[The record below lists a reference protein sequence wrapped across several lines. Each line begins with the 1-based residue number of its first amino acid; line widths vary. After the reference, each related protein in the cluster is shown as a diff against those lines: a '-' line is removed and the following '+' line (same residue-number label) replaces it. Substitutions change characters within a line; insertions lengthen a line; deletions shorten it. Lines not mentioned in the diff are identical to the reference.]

1 MIRRTT
7 GGSSATM
14 AIAASRNTAT
24 SGFAST
30 KPTITCAKVAIAA
43 TIWSGWSGGSG
54 GIAVERVPCF
64 APVNVAWRR
73 SIASG
78 KLVRWSMWWLPEP
91 G

>member
-14 AIAASRNTAT
+14 AIAARRNTAT
-24 SGFAST
+24 SGFAIT
-30 KPTITCAKVAIAA
+30 KPTSACAKAAIAA
-43 TIWSGWSGGSG
+43 MIWSGLSGGSG
-54 GIAVERVPCF
+54 GIAIERVPCF

-78 KLVRWSMWWLPEP
+78 LLVSWSMRLLPEP
-91 G
+91 V